1 MNVTKVSFYKE
12 KIFSARWFQTWGT
25 LLLGSMVIATGYTFF
40 MTPYQIVPGRNLWY
54 FYHFELET
62 GIPDRYGGIVF

>member
-1 MNVTKVSFYKE
+1 MLQKFPSTRKKFFRPGGFNLGNSFIGIYGD
-12 KIFSARWFQTWGT
+12 SDR
-25 LLLGSMVIATGYTFF
+25 LHFF
-40 MTPYQIVPGRNLWY
+40 HDSLPDRSGRNLWY